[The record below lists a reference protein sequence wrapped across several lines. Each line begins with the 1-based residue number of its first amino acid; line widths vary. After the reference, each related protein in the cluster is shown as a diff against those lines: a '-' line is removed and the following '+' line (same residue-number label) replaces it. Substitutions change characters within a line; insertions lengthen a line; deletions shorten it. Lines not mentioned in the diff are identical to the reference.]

1 MSVRDWKGT
10 AKMTVKK
17 LGEIIGATTDT
28 GGTATAGTL
37 MAKVNAL
44 IGAFAAGVTAK
55 SIKSVQRGVITIA
68 SQKASATATINA
80 VNMSKSKLV
89 FTGLMTT
96 SSEGGQST
104 ETNLVLTN
112 ATTVTA
118 TRGTSS
124 YKTTVEIP
132 YQVVEYY

>member
-1 MSVRDWKGT
+1 MSW
-10 AKMTVKK
+10 AEVKK
-17 LGEIIGATTDT
+17 FLNKRTDKALNEIIQEYGDKGA
-28 GGTATAGTL
+28 
-37 MAKVNAL
+37 V
-44 IGAFAAGVTAK
+44 
-55 SIKSVQRGVITIA
+55 KSVQRGVITIA

-80 VNMSKSKLV
+80 VNMSKSELV

-118 TRGTSS
+118 TRGTTS